1 MWDFEFAY
9 SAALHALPNNNI
21 LNIISKAKQEPYTE
35 VVLKLFEAGEKKK
48 FAFDDVLLN
57 YLYLNGVIDYETDT
71 ESIPIARY
79 VKFPSPFVQ
88 KRLFNYF
95 SYQLFNDLDRL
106 YPPFEDL
113 SDTITETEL
122 FIKPLL
128 GRYERYLR
136 ANRSWLL
143 KDAPRQRFA
152 DI

>member
-1 MWDFEFAY
+1 M
-9 SAALHALPNNNI
+9 
-21 LNIISKAKQEPYTE
+21 Q
-35 VVLKLFEAGEKKK
+35 LFQTGNKEE
-48 FAFDDVLLN
+48 FAFDDTLIN
-57 YLYLNGVIDYETDT
+57 FLYLNGVIDYESELTDT
-71 ESIPIARY
+71 GLQY
-79 VKFPSPFVQ
+79 QLKFPSPFVQ

-95 SYQLFNDLDRL
+95 ARQLFKGLDRL

-143 KDAPRQRFA
+143 KDAPRRARDLRVYEAVYHFNLYMYLSRFLQPYEGF
-152 DI
+152 